1 METQLTLRM
10 PADLATRLERVAKRT
25 RRRRSE
31 VARLA
36 LEQFLNQADF
46 GTQRRPIDLVRDLLG
61 SVESGIPDLGRRH
74 RDYLLRRLRRA
85 R

>member
-10 PADLATRLERVAKRT
+10 SADLAVRLERVAKRT
-25 RRRRSE
+25 RRKRSE

-36 LEQFLNQADF
+36 LEQFLNQADLE
-46 GTQRRPIDLVRDLLG
+46 TQHRPIDLVRDLLG
-61 SVESGIPDLGRRH
+61 SIESGIPDLGRHH
-74 RDYLLRRLRRA
+74 RDYLLRRLRRD

>member
-10 PADLATRLERVAKRT
+10 PADLASKLERVAKRT

-36 LEQFLNQADF
+36 LEQFLNQADP
-46 GTQRRPIDLVRDLLG
+46 GMQSRSIDLRDLLG
-61 SVESGIPDLGRRH
+61 SMESGIPDLGRHH
-74 RDYLLRRLRRA
+74 RNYLLKRLRRA

>member
-25 RRRRSE
+25 RRKRSE

-36 LEQFLNQADF
+36 LEQFLNQADL
-46 GTQRRPIDLVRDLLG
+46 GTQRRPIDLARDLLG

>member
-1 METQLTLRM
+1 MEVQLTLRM
-10 PADLATRLERVAKRT
+10 PADLASKLERVAKRT

-36 LEQFLNQADF
+36 LEQFLNQADP
-46 GTQRRPIDLVRDLLG
+46 GMQSRSIDLVRDLLG
-61 SVESGIPDLGRRH
+61 SMESGIPDLGRHH
-74 RDYLLRRLRRA
+74 RDYLLKRLRRA

>member
-10 PADLATRLERVAKRT
+10 PADLASRLERVAQRT
-25 RRRRSE
+25 KRRRSE
-31 VARLA
+31 VVRLA
-36 LEQFLNQADF
+36 LEQFLNQADP
-46 GTQRRPIDLVRDLLG
+46 GMQQRPIDLVRDLLG
-61 SVESGIPDLGRRH
+61 SVESGVPDLGRNH